1 MNNAKLIYICWALG
15 TKQNLNQREN
25 MQGIIHEKE
34 KHSNAKTYSGL
45 EKMKGKKAL
54 GTQKVNIK
62 TLHEIQMSSVFHHT
76 GELMRADA
84 AVAQGAKSTTTAECE
99 QGCSVPTGQNRPLHL
114 KTQSLTH
121 THSRSSQLTYIKAN
135 HSGSLNS
142 SSTSLAH
149 TNIWLRMRIKPGTYT
164 DSIHAILGISIQ
176 KFCHLYQDRTS
187 IKQNEGL
194 IINGIFF
201 LSSWR
206 SHIDFHTNSI

>member
-1 MNNAKLIYICWALG
+1 
-15 TKQNLNQREN
+15 
-25 MQGIIHEKE
+25 
-34 KHSNAKTYSGL
+34 
-45 EKMKGKKAL
+45 
-54 GTQKVNIK
+54 
-62 TLHEIQMSSVFHHT
+62 MSSVLHHT

-114 KTQSLTH
+114 KIQSLTH

-176 KFCHLYQDRTS
+176 QFCHLYQDRIS

-194 IINGIFF
+194 IINGVFF

-206 SHIDFHTNSI
+206 SHVDFHTNSI